1 MPEVHVTHRTGRDGS
16 SSHHRNH
23 SGGKRKKFRKPRGN
37 FNNKGKGISKP
48 KNNNGNKACFK
59 CGCHD
64 HFAKKCKTPQHLVDL
79 YQKSIGNG
87 QKVQGKKYEVHFV
100 THEHEAGTSA
110 PDSNGAE
117 PSETKT
123 LHQGETSSGDD
134 KMIMEYE
141 SNDIFRDL
149 N

>member
-1 MPEVHVTHRTGRDGS
+1 MTGRDGS
-16 SSHHRNH
+16 SSYPRNH
-23 SGGKRKKFRKPRGN
+23 SGGKRKRFRKPRGN

-48 KNNNGNKACFK
+48 KSNNSNKACFK
-59 CGCHD
+59 CGCYD
-64 HFAKKCKTPQHLVDL
+64 HFAKKCKTPQHLEDL
-79 YQKSIGNG
+79 YQKSTGNG
-87 QKVQGKKYEVHFV
+87 QKAQGKKYEAHFV
-100 THEHEAGTSA
+100 THEHEVGTSA
-110 PDSNGAE
+110 QGSNGVG

-123 LHQGETSSGDD
+123 PHQGETSSGDD